1 MISAI
6 SMPKQ
11 FIPVHASET
20 ADTVTFS
27 GNFTKKPGSTKDH
40 RKRVF
45 ITHLLTAL
53 HSILLE
59 SLSQYDLLLVL
70 RLFISSAIEMTLLIE
85 MGGRKG
91 YNNHMNESANGLFKS
106 PLKRKINLIF
116 GSRKSREEFFE
127 ELEEILVLADIS
139 MELVDSLLG
148 NVRKRIKLTFDR
160 EDFFQILREEL
171 RQCFAEVA
179 DSRVHLQEG
188 KNVIMLVG
196 INGSG
201 KTTTAAKLGQYYRG
215 KGQRVLLAA
224 ADTFRAAGSSQLSLW
239 GDRLGLPVIGGQR
252 GADPGSVVYNSLNSL
267 KTKDLDL
274 LIVDTAGRVQ
284 TRENLMKELE
294 KLTQVVK
301 KFYPDQPAEVLLV
314 IDSTMGQNTLDQA
327 RKFKDFS
334 GITGTVLAKL
344 DGTAKG
350 GTILN
355 ILNALKIPV
364 KFAGTGETEQDLE
377 TFSSE
382 QFIDS
387 LLSD

>member
-1 MISAI
+1 
-6 SMPKQ
+6 
-11 FIPVHASET
+11 
-20 ADTVTFS
+20 
-27 GNFTKKPGSTKDH
+27 
-40 RKRVF
+40 
-45 ITHLLTAL
+45 
-53 HSILLE
+53 
-59 SLSQYDLLLVL
+59 
-70 RLFISSAIEMTLLIE
+70 
-85 MGGRKG
+85 
-91 YNNHMNESANGLFKS
+91 MNESANGLFKS

-201 KTTTAAKLGQYYRG
+201 KTTTAAKLGQYYRK

-239 GDRLGLPVIGGQR
+239 GERLGLPVIGGQR